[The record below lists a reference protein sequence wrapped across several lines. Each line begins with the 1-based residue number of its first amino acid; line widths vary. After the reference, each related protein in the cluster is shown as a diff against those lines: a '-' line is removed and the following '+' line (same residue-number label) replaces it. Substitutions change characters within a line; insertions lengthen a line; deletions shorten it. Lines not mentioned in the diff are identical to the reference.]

1 MYLEK
6 LQLQRSERLAVLQ
19 TTFPAM
25 HWRTLTLLGV
35 SIIFAFLLVADQQ
48 TLLFLAPITLRL
60 LFMVL
65 VGSLVATAC
74 ICLDLADPFGG
85 AFQITPSSEQ
95 HYLIRDLVDQT
106 LRDERKPLGGEAAAE
121 AAAEVAMDRR
131 GADMADPG
139 VFQRLKVRA
148 GAVWLR

>member
-1 MYLEK
+1 MYIEK

-19 TTFPAM
+19 TTYPAM
-25 HWRTLTLLGV
+25 HWRTLTLLGG

-48 TLLFLAPITLRL
+48 VLLFLAPITIRL

-74 ICLDLADPFGG
+74 ICVDLADPFGG

-95 HYLIRDLVDQT
+95 LYLIRDLVDQT
-106 LRDERKPLGGEAAAE
+106 LNQTPRDDEATLLNGAAATVTD
-121 AAAEVAMDRR
+121 AATDRR
-131 GADMADPG
+131 LAGTIDAG
-139 VFQRLKVRA
+139 VISSGGSR
-148 GAVWLR
+148 